1 MKVEITS
8 DEDSV
13 MHRVAPIKE
22 STNLVSG
29 WERGDRPRQNTIEN
43 SMLVEYTSYKGE
55 PLVSSRFSKMDLF
68 ESLSNAMYEAG
79 EVIAAGIGVV
89 TCHFRQG
96 SGQGPRRHLRR
107 GNTIITMRTRHR
119 QIYFAQRD
127 ICLPIYSIPKAQLPN
142 LAMAEP

>member
-43 SMLVEYTSYKGE
+43 AMLVEYTSYKGKL
-55 PLVSSRFSKMDLF
+55 LVRSRFSKMDLF
-68 ESLSNAMYEAG
+68 ESLSNAMY

-96 SGQGPRRHLRR
+96 SGPRRHLGR

-119 QIYFAQRD
+119 QIYFTQRD
-127 ICLPIYSIPKAQLPN
+127 IRLPIYSIPKAQLPN